1 MMPKSDYS
9 QSVVRLDEK
18 KYKRYYE
25 SLATM
30 KEPDIPKVRL
40 DMRGAIR
47 YAQERGKTVEDL
59 TREEKDRFIHHL

>member
-1 MMPKSDYS
+1 MPSKADYT
-9 QSVVRLDEK
+9 QRVVPLYEK
-18 KYKRYYE
+18 KYKRYYD
-25 SLATM
+25 SLAAM